1 MAHRGGD
8 LGQARGPW
16 VMTSVLALRGVLEN
30 LSSLSSLEESNLVP
44 MR

>member
-1 MAHRGGD
+1 MAHQEGD

-16 VMTSVLALRGVLEN
+16 VMTSVLALRGILEN
-30 LSSLSSLEESNLVP
+30 LSSLSSLEGNNLVP